1 MFHDNHTVD
10 SVTDTNAEIDRQV
23 FAREVGTT
31 APAEVVK
38 VGEINSPVR
47 LQSEDQDAVI
57 HPGDII
63 VGDLNGVVCI
73 PQSLAEKVV
82 ELIPSQVE
90 ADEKVAADIQNGRTV
105 GESMKERR
113 ATVKQP

>member
-1 MFHDNHTVD
+1 M
-10 SVTDTNAEIDRQV
+10 
-23 FAREVGTT
+23 FARDVGTT
-31 APAEVVK
+31 APNEVVR
-38 VGEINSPVR
+38 VGQINGPLQ
-47 LQSEDQDAVI
+47 LQSEDQDATI

-90 ADEKVAADIQNGRTV
+90 ADEKVAEDIQNGRTV
-105 GESMKERR
+105 AEAMKEHRSN
-113 ATVKQP
+113 VKQP